1 MDKQYLMAIFSEEHD
16 LLKSIKQVREK
27 SFKIHDVYTPYAVHG
42 IEEVMGLKPSF
53 LTYVC
58 FAFALTGVLV
68 AILVQFWIG
77 SIDWPI
83 NVGGKPFNSLP
94 AYLPV
99 TFELLV
105 LFGGLGVVFSFLLIA
120 RLRPGKKA
128 PIIHPAITDDR
139 FALLIEVPDA
149 AFDFESAEAILK
161 QNNAKEIKQITRDQY
176 E

>member
-1 MDKQYLMAIFSEEHD
+1 MDKQYLLAIFSDEHD
-16 LLKSIKQVREK
+16 LLKAVRQAREK
-27 SFKIHDVYTPYAVHG
+27 AFKIYDVYTPYAVHG
-42 IEEVMGLKPSF
+42 IEEAMGLKPSF

-68 AILVQFWIG
+68 AILTQFWIG

-105 LFGGLGVVFSFLLIA
+105 LFGGLGVVFTFLFIA
-120 RLRPGKKA
+120 GLRPGKKA
-128 PIIHPAITDDR
+128 KVIDPSVTDNHFAVVVEIT
-139 FALLIEVPDA
+139 DA
-149 AFDFESAEAILK
+149 AFDFDGARELFTK
-161 QNNAKEIKQITRDQY
+161 NNVVEIKQLVG
-176 E
+176 EAV

>member
-1 MDKQYLMAIFSEEHD
+1 MDKQYLMAIFADEHD
-16 LLKSIKQVREK
+16 LLKSIKQVRNK

-42 IEEVMGLKPSF
+42 IEDAMGLKPSF

-68 AILVQFWIG
+68 AILTQFWIG

-105 LFGGLGVVFSFLLIA
+105 LFGGLGVVFSFLFIA
-120 RLRPGKKA
+120 RLRPGKVA
-128 PIIHPAITDDR
+128 RIIHPEITDDR
-139 FALLIEVPDA
+139 FALLIEVKDA
-149 AFDFESAEAILK
+149 AFDFEGAETILK
-161 QNNAKEIKQITRDQY
+161 NNNVLEIKQIAGETI
-176 E
+176 